1 MRNSHLKFLGLTG
14 LILFILLLKAEPPA
28 YAADSDNIALVFR
41 GVARTLFSVVEIPR
55 TIIENPGN
63 APFPLNIVT
72 GTVAG
77 TVKTV
82 AGTVMG
88 AFDIARGAAP
98 YAKYAIFA
106 L

>member
-1 MRNSHLKFLGLTG
+1 MRNSRLKFLGFTG
-14 LILFILLLKAEPPA
+14 LILLSLFLRAEPPA
-28 YAADSDNIALVFR
+28 YAADGDNIALVFR

-55 TIIENPGN
+55 TIIENPGGV
-63 APFPLNIVT
+63 PFPVNIVT

-82 AGTVMG
+82 AGTVLG